1 MAEACWR
8 HKHKRT
14 KKNVKRVLILIT
26 KAKSL
31 HAQLNFCTFLCCH
44 YTTTTWKRVIS
55 RSIEG
60 KTSHDEVHFSFWTWI
75 WFLGIQ
81 PQERWPKILTKL
93 VSWNNAD
100 EDWEREFTSSATF
113 SPPVPSSDLKVPK
126 TLVHALVLAFCL
138 LCWWKTSFIAPKPF
152 YEI

>member
-1 MAEACWR
+1 MAEACRR

-44 YTTTTWKRVIS
+44 CKTATWKHLIS

-60 KTSHDEVHFSFWTWI
+60 KTSHDEVNFSFWTWYGS
-75 WFLGIQ
+75 WEFNPGRGS
-81 PQERWPKILTKL
+81 PNLTKL
-93 VSWNNAD
+93 VSWDNPA
-100 EDWEREFTSSATF
+100 EDWNNTN
-113 SPPVPSSDLKVPK
+113 SPLQRRFRRRCRPPILKSLKLFCVPS
-126 TLVHALVLAFCL
+126 CL
-138 LCWWKTSFIAPKPF
+138 RFACFAGEKTSFIAPKLF